1 MATTLDEV
9 RTFIRALP
17 DTDTLAAVQEAATS
31 RLLEL
36 DAARRPV
43 ITPGRTGKINSGIRP
58 AALRNLTGTVQ
69 QPNRTNTRFDFLL
82 TEEATTRLRHLQDPY
97 NPRFKIPED
106 VKRYR
111 LNKVP
116 ATCIELDD
124 PTDS

>member
-1 MATTLDEV
+1 MTTLDEV
-9 RTFIRALP
+9 RAFVRELP
-17 DTDTLAAVQEAATS
+17 DTETATAVQEAATS

-43 ITPGRTGKINSGIRP
+43 ITPGRTGQINSSIRP
-58 AALRNLTGTVQ
+58 ASLRKLTGTVQ

-82 TEEATTRLRHLQDPY
+82 TEEATNQLRNRQDPD
-97 NPRFKIPED
+97 NPRFKIPQG

-111 LNKVP
+111 LAKVP

-124 PTDS
+124 PADS

>member
-1 MATTLDEV
+1 MTTTLDEV
-9 RTFIRALP
+9 RAFLRDVP
-17 DTDTLAAVQEAATS
+17 DTETLTAVQEAATS

-43 ITPGRTGKINSGIRP
+43 ITPGRTGKINSDIRP

-69 QPNRTNTRFDFLL
+69 QPNRTKTRFDFLL

-97 NPRFKIPED
+97 DPRFKIPEG

-111 LNKVP
+111 LNKEP
-116 ATCIELDD
+116 ATCIELDE